1 MMGRTGVDKKLWDY
15 RWMAAVFAGALL
27 SILVLGLVIMSGPA
41 RAVPGDPCPDCVVV
55 HNPPEV
61 TVNSSVVTINEGTQ
75 VTNAGTY
82 DDTSD
87 DDSDTVSI
95 TVKDSGGQT
104 LGSVTGGGFESGTW
118 NWSYTPP
125 DGPSSQ
131 TLTVTARDS
140 TNRSSSTTFTLNVN
154 NVAPTV
160 NLQSGS
166 FSSVPEGG
174 SFAKGYSSYGY
185 NILVSDPG
193 NDTWTVNTG
202 CGANGSEWFEST
214 TQVWCG
220 FFDGPGSSTVS
231 ATATDSDGF
240 ISNTA
245 SVNVNVT
252 NMNPQA
258 ALEAPASINEGQTAT
273 ISLTDGNFSFQDGE
287 TDTNA
292 GFHYA
297 FDCNGGSLTTAA
309 YGNSGTAN
317 STTCPTTDN
326 GTKTVRAKIMDK
338 DGGSN
343 EYTKN
348 ITVNNVAPTATINA
362 PASVNQ
368 GNNFTVSLGSVSDPS
383 SADTL
388 TYAFDCGNGAGYGT
402 PISTPSTTCNAA
414 DKPTLTVKGKVMD
427 DDGGS
432 NEYTKSVNVNNVF
445 PTGTIQVNGGA
456 PGTNNAIVNLTLSAT
471 DPPPGSNVGMMR
483 FRNEDTT
490 TWSAWEPYATS
501 RPGWQLSSGD
511 GTKTVFV
518 EYKDNAQNVSQGIIS
533 DQILLD
539 TTDSTAPTVIKWT
552 PKTKKTSPTANVI
565 ATFSEKMSKASVEA
579 ANVSGLPTTFTLK
592 KKGTTKTLAATVTY
606 SEPTAT
612 TFKAVLNPTG
622 KLRPGATYT
631 ATVTSAATDLVGNP
645 LVKKTW
651 TFTVKS

>member
-1 MMGRTGVDKKLWDY
+1 MVRSAGVGKKQWEY
-15 RWMAAVFAGALL
+15 RLVVAVFAALL
-27 SILVLGLVIMSGPA
+27 LSTLALAFVLTAGPA
-41 RAVPGDPCPDCVVV
+41 LAVPGDPCPDCEPPVN
-55 HNPPEV
+55 NPP
-61 TVNSSVVTINEGTQ
+61 TVAANNGSASAPEGQTA
-75 VTNAGTY
+75 TNAGTF
-82 DDTSD
+82 SD
-87 DDSDTVSI
+87 PDNDP
-95 TVKDSGGQT
+95 
-104 LGSVTGGGFESGTW
+104 VTIMASSGTVTK
-118 NWSYTPP
+118 NATNGTWSWSFPTT
-125 DGPSSQ
+125 DGPDQSRN
-131 TLTVTARDS
+131 VTITADDG
-140 TNRSSSTTFTLNVN
+140 TDTDTTTFSLTVN

-160 NLQSGS
+160 NLQSGG

-245 SVNVNVT
+245 SVLVNVT
-252 NMNPQA
+252 NADPWAVLN
-258 ALEAPASINEGQTAT
+258 APTSINEGSSAA
-273 ISLTDGNFSFQDGE
+273 ISLTNGGFVSPQDGE

-292 GFHYA
+292 GFRYA
-297 FDCNGGSLTTAA
+297 FACDGDSLSTAT

-326 GTKTVRAKIMDK
+326 GMKTVRGRIIDK
-338 DGGSN
+338 DGGFN
-343 EYTKN
+343 EYIKS
-348 ITVNNVAPTATINA
+348 IGVNNVAPTATFSA

-368 GNNFTVSLGSVSDPS
+368 GSNFTISLTGVVDPS

-388 TYAFDCGNGAGYGT
+388 TYAFDCGDGSGYGT

-445 PTGTIQVNGGA
+445 PTGTIKINGGT
-456 PGTNNAIVNLTLSAT
+456 PGTNNAVVNLALSAT
-471 DPPPGSNVGMMR
+471 DPLPGSGMDKMR

-490 TWSAWEPYATS
+490 TWSTWEEDYATS
-501 RPGWQLSSGD
+501 RQWQVSSGN

-518 EYKDNAQNVSQGIIS
+518 EFRDSAGNVSQGVIS

-539 TTDSTAPTVIKWT
+539 TTDFTAPTVLKWT
-552 PKTKKTSPTANVI
+552 PKSKRVSPTANVI
-565 ATFSEKMSKASVEA
+565 ATFSEAMYKASVEK
-579 ANVSGLPTTFTLK
+579 VGTFTLV
-592 KKGTTKTLAATVTY
+592 KKGTTKPVGATVLY
-606 SEPTAT
+606 SEPTAS
-612 TFKAVLNPTG
+612 TFKAVLNPTRNL
-622 KLRPGATYT
+622 KPGATYT
-631 ATVTSAATDLVGNP
+631 ATVTSAATDFVGNP

-651 TFTVKS
+651 RFTVK